1 MSLKNRNVSF
11 FFYSCNTISGIVM
24 TSFTEN
30 GILPYLSLGWSTQQR
45 MYTLL
50 VIASIYRRCCW
61 ALRSAREATHCCVC
75 VMKRDC
81 SAARISNFLELYIR
95 MFTLLCRCRLPTV
108 QLLIRDP
115 GRARLL
121 LIVLRS
127 IYDLS
132 LVEIWV
138 EPAVPSAW
146 ETAIVPIRPRVAEV
160 WGVDTEYVRGIFLE
174 EGASDR
180 SGACRKNIAN
190 DVLEATLPS
199 WSTGEMPF
207 SVGSHERPHYICTIN
222 SIAAVK

>member
-1 MSLKNRNVSF
+1 MADGFRAFSNYIIALLSSSAKKKKKVLMSLKNRNVSF

-138 EPAVPSAW
+138 EPAVPSA
-146 ETAIVPIRPRVAEV
+146 
-160 WGVDTEYVRGIFLE
+160 
-174 EGASDR
+174 
-180 SGACRKNIAN
+180 
-190 DVLEATLPS
+190 
-199 WSTGEMPF
+199 
-207 SVGSHERPHYICTIN
+207 
-222 SIAAVK
+222 